1 MSDMN
6 KLIKGIGNK
15 NKNLINKEENL
26 LKILVENFFLLEE
39 IQSLKEES

>member
-15 NKNLINKEENL
+15 NKDLINKEENL
-26 LKILVENFFLLEE
+26 LYKPFYFMPFLL
-39 IQSLKEES
+39 Q